1 MNPLIFSINAVF
13 PLILVAAFGFYAR
26 KTNTITDD
34 FLNAGNKFCF
44 KYGFFFMMFTT
55 IYDIESFAEINW
67 YLVLFSVAGVLLLF
81 FIGLIYIVFFVKDSR
96 QKGVIHQAFYRSN
109 FAIIGMPLA
118 MNIFGSEGLEAAA
131 IISAFIVPLFNV
143 LAVISL
149 SLFVEDKQENSAKYV
164 IKEIVKNPLILGVVA
179 GLVCLAIRPFCN
191 GWRLASSSFAFIYK
205 ACDALGD
212 ITPWLCILILGGN
225 FRFSGVKNYLK
236 PILVCVPVKLILAP
250 ALGMSL
256 AICFPKLFGIPPF
269 TGAEYTALFSLFAAS
284 EAVATVSMADQ
295 MDGDA
300 ELAGQVVVWTT
311 LISAFTL
318 FLWVALFRGI
328 GIFA

>member
-1 MNPLIFSINAVF
+1 MPA
-13 PLILVAAFGFYAR
+13 
-26 KTNTITDD
+26 
-34 FLNAGNKFCF
+34 
-44 KYGFFFMMFTT
+44 
-55 IYDIESFAEINW
+55 
-67 YLVLFSVAGVLLLF
+67 AGVCP
-81 FIGLIYIVFFVKDSR
+81 S
-96 QKGVIHQAFYRSN
+96 
-109 FAIIGMPLA
+109 AIL
-118 MNIFGSEGLEAAA
+118 SAAA
-131 IISAFIVPLFNV
+131 TKT
-143 LAVISL
+143 VISGICFVMVRFVRTQL
-149 SLFVEDKQENSAKYV
+149 PKRPILPFRRISRPSLPNL
-164 IKEIVKNPLILGVVA
+164 P
-179 GLVCLAIRPFCN
+179 
-191 GWRLASSSFAFIYK
+191 SSPA
-205 ACDALGD
+205 AALGD

-256 AICFPKLFGIPPF
+256 AILLPKLFGIPAF
-269 TGAEYTALFSLFAAS
+269 SGAEYTALFSLFAAS

-318 FLWVALFRGI
+318 FLWVALFRGL

>member
-164 IKEIVKNPLILGVVA
+164 IKE
-179 GLVCLAIRPFCN
+179 R
-191 GWRLASSSFAFIYK
+191 
-205 ACDALGD
+205 D
-212 ITPWLCILILGGN
+212 
-225 FRFSGVKNYLK
+225 
-236 PILVCVPVKLILAP
+236 VKLKRPMLVIYLD
-250 ALGMSL
+250 SL
-256 AICFPKLFGIPPF
+256 YNK
-269 TGAEYTALFSLFAAS
+269 
-284 EAVATVSMADQ
+284 
-295 MDGDA
+295 
-300 ELAGQVVVWTT
+300 
-311 LISAFTL
+311 
-318 FLWVALFRGI
+318 
-328 GIFA
+328 

>member
-13 PLILVAAFGFYAR
+13 PLILVAAFGFFSR
-26 KTNTITDD
+26 KNNTLTDE
-34 FLNAGNKFCF
+34 FLKVGNKFCF

-55 IYDIESFAEINW
+55 IYDIESFDKINW
-67 YLVLFSVAGVLLLF
+67 YVILFAVIGVLLLF
-81 FIGLIYIVFFVKDSR
+81 FIGLIYIVFFVKDPK
-96 QKGVIHQAFYRSN
+96 QKGVVHQAFYRSN

-118 MNIFGSEGLEAAA
+118 MNIFGNEGLEAAA

-149 SLFVEDKQENSAKYV
+149 SLFVENKKESSVKFV
-164 IKEIVKNPLILGVVA
+164 LKEILKNPLILGVAA
-179 GLVCLAIRPFCN
+179 GLLCLAIRPFCN

-205 ACDALGD
+205 ASAALGD

-236 PILVCVPVKLILAP
+236 PILVCIPVKLILAP

-256 AICFPKLFGIPPF
+256 AIFLPKLFGIPAF
-269 TGAEYTALFSLFAAS
+269 SGAEYTALFSLFAAS

-295 MDGDA
+295 MNGDA

-311 LISAFTL
+311 LISALTL
-318 FLWVALFRGI
+318 FLWVALFRGL

>member
-225 FRFSGVKNYLK
+225 FRFSGIKNYLK

-300 ELAGQVVVWTT
+300 ELAGQVVFWTT

>member
-26 KTNTITDD
+26 RNNTLTDE
-34 FLNAGNKFCF
+34 FLKVGNKFCY

-55 IYDIESFAEINW
+55 IYDIESFNEINW
-67 YLVLFSVAGVLLLF
+67 YVILFAVIGVLLLF
-81 FIGLIYIVFFVKDSR
+81 FIGLIYIIFFVKDPR

-118 MNIFGSEGLEAAA
+118 MNIFGDAGLEAAA
-131 IISAFIVPLFNV
+131 MISAFTVPLFNV

-149 SLFVEDKQENSAKYV
+149 SLFVENKQEKPFAFV
-164 IKEIVKNPLILGVVA
+164 AKEIVKNPLIQGVVT
-179 GLVCLAIRPFCN
+179 GLICLAIRPFCN
-191 GWRLASSSFAFIYK
+191 GWRLSTSSFAFLYK
-205 ACDALGD
+205 AATALGD

-225 FRFSGVKNYLK
+225 FKISDIKNYLK
-236 PILVCVPVKLILAP
+236 PICVCVPVRLILAP
-250 ALGMSL
+250 TLGMGL
-256 AICFPKLFGIPPF
+256 AIFLPKILGIPSF
-269 TGAEYTALFSLFAAS
+269 SGAEYTALFSLFAAS

-295 MDGDA
+295 MNGDA

-311 LISAFTL
+311 LLSSLTL

-328 GIFA
+328 GIFM

>member
-26 KTNTITDD
+26 RNNTITDE
-34 FLNAGNKFCF
+34 FLKVGNKFCF

-55 IYDIESFAEINW
+55 IYDIQSFEEINW
-67 YLVLFSVAGVLLLF
+67 YVILFAVIGVLILF
-81 FIGLIYIVFFVKDSR
+81 FIGLVYVVFFVKDSK

-118 MNIFGSEGLEAAA
+118 MNIFGNEGLEAAA

-149 SLFVEDKQENSAKYV
+149 SLFVENKQEKPV
-164 IKEIVKNPLILGVVA
+164 KFVLKEIGKNPLILGVCT
-179 GLVCLAIRPFCN
+179 GLVCLVIRPFCN
-191 GWRLASSSFAFIYK
+191 GWRLSTSSFAFIYK
-205 ACDALGD
+205 AATALGD

-225 FRFSGVKNYLK
+225 FKISGIKNYFK
-236 PILVCVPVKLILAP
+236 PVWVCVPVRLILAP
-250 ALGMSL
+250 IVGMSL
-256 AICFPKLFGIPPF
+256 AIFGPKLLGIPSF
-269 TGAEYTALFSLFAAS
+269 SGAEYTALFSLFAAS

-295 MDGDA
+295 MNGDA

-328 GIFA
+328 GIFI

>member
-13 PLILVAAFGFYAR
+13 PLILVAAFGFFAR
-26 KTNTITDD
+26 KNNTLTDE
-34 FLNAGNKFCF
+34 FLKVGNKFCF

-55 IYDIESFAEINW
+55 IYDIESFDEINW
-67 YLVLFSVAGVLLLF
+67 YVILVAVVGVLLLF
-81 FIGLIYIVFFVKDSR
+81 VIGLIYIIFFVKDPK
-96 QKGVIHQAFYRSN
+96 QKGVVHQAFYRSN

-118 MNIFGSEGLEAAA
+118 MNIFGNEGLEAAA

-149 SLFVEDKQENSAKYV
+149 SLFVENKKESSVKFV
-164 IKEIVKNPLILGVVA
+164 LKEIVRNPLILGVVA
-179 GLVCLAIRPFCN
+179 GLLCLVLRPFCN
-191 GWRLASSSFAFIYK
+191 GWRLASSGFAFIYK
-205 ACDALGD
+205 ASAALGD

-225 FRFSGVKNYLK
+225 FKFSGVKNYLK
-236 PILVCVPVKLILAP
+236 PICVCVPVKLIFAP
-250 ALGMSL
+250 ILGMSL
-256 AICFPKLFGIPPF
+256 AIYGPKLLGIPSF
-269 TGAEYTALFSLFAAS
+269 SGAEYTALFSLFAAS

-295 MDGDA
+295 MNGDA

-311 LISAFTL
+311 LISSLTL
-318 FLWVALFRGI
+318 FLWVALFRGL

>member
-26 KTNTITDD
+26 RNNTLTDE
-34 FLNAGNKFCF
+34 FLNVGNKFCY

-191 GWRLASSSFAFIYK
+191 GWRLDSSSFAFIYK

>member
-300 ELAGQVVVWTT
+300 ELAGQVVFWTT

>member
-13 PLILVAAFGFYAR
+13 PLILVATFGFYAR
-26 KTNTITDD
+26 RNNTLTDE
-34 FLNAGNKFCF
+34 FLNVGNKFCY

-55 IYDIESFAEINW
+55 IYNIESFDEINW
-67 YLVLFSVAGVLLLF
+67 HLVLFSVAGVLLLF
-81 FIGLIYIVFFVKDSR
+81 FIGLFYIIFFVKDSR

-149 SLFVEDKQENSAKYV
+149 SLFVEEKSENPFKFV
-164 IKEIVKNPLILGVVA
+164 VKEIVKNPLILGVGA
-179 GLVCLAIRPFCN
+179 GLICLAIRPFCN
-191 GWRLASSSFAFIYK
+191 GWQLSTSSFAFLYK
-205 ACDALGD
+205 AAAALGD

-256 AICFPKLFGIPPF
+256 AIFLPKLFGIPAF
-269 TGAEYTALFSLFAAS
+269 SGAEYTALFSLFAAS

-295 MDGDA
+295 MNGDA

-318 FLWVALFRGI
+318 FFGVALFRGM
-328 GIFA
+328 GIFV